1 MTTEHVPAP
10 VTLPVTPSAVEAAP
24 QGGVPP
30 PATLGAGQSP
40 AGATVP
46 AVTAAPAGTQPPVSI
61 EPPVSPEIREYVAG
75 LERERAE
82 AQARTAEAQ
91 GREDLRE
98 LEGAVAQYTQRL
110 QTEQGMTPEQA
121 DHIARREGQQALR
134 EYREVMFRQGQM
146 NAAFDIAQ
154 RMGVDPRTIINLPTP
169 QAMVAAAQRAKAL
182 GNVASVVSTLR
193 AENEAL
199 KKKLAP
205 VQTFASGAG
214 AGGAVSGPVTRERLA
229 SMTPAEYKA
238 WRDNGGVK

>member
-1 MTTEHVPAP
+1 MFEAQNSGPLYFQECAFDDRTCSGARNAP
-10 VTLPVTPSAVEAAP
+10 RSRGGAAGGDAASAV
-24 QGGVPP
+24 
-30 PATLGAGQSP
+30 
-40 AGATVP
+40 
-46 AVTAAPAGTQPPVSI
+46 AAPAVPPDL
-61 EPPVSPEIREYVAG
+61 REYVAS
-75 LERERAE
+75 LEQQTAAAQTQEDMRAL
-82 AQARTAEAQ
+82 
-91 GREDLRE
+91 GD
-98 LEGAVAQYTQRL
+98 AVGQYAQRL

-134 EYREVMFRQGQM
+134 EYREVTFRQGQM
-146 NAAFDIAQ
+146 NAAFDIAH